1 MVGVVFKG
9 NRYDTGDRL
18 DYLKAVVRL
27 GVRHHDFGDDFRSW
41 LQEWVTTNE
50 GKGNE
55 KRA

>member
-1 MVGVVFKG
+1 MASRQAGRAGSPLATVLVLVQLGQ
-9 NRYDTGDRL
+9 
-18 DYLKAVVRL
+18 L